1 MWWPAPGAPLRTG
14 QALDLLAAPPPIDR
28 LVVCHGDSCAPNTL
42 LTEDGCWSG
51 HVDLG
56 DLGLADRWADLA
68 IATWNVTLN
77 YGPGWEGLLLGAY
90 GVAPDATRTGYYRL
104 VGRCY

>member
-1 MWWPAPGAPLRTG
+1 MTHVRALRAEQGSREPGNAGRRGP
-14 QALDLLAAPPPIDR
+14 D
-28 LVVCHGDSCAPNTL
+28 
-42 LTEDGCWSG
+42 DGRWSA

-77 YGPGWEGLLLGAY
+77 YGPGWESLLLDAY
-90 GVAPDATRTGYYRL
+90 GVAADAARIEYYRL
-104 VGRCY
+104 LGRCY